1 MKKLSLF
8 YIILASVL
16 WGTSVIFFNLLSPF
30 GFSPV
35 ELTTLRALV
44 AAIIMSGYAL
54 IFKRDL
60 FKVNIKEL
68 LLFALSG
75 ISVFG
80 TASCYFMSMKLTSAS
95 TAVVLM
101 YTAPVFVMI
110 YSVMFLS
117 EKMTK
122 TKIISVVLMIF
133 GCTFVSGIL
142 NGFKFNVSGILI
154 GLASGISYS
163 LYNILTR
170 IEMMKKYDS
179 TKASLYCFIFFAIS
193 SLFVSNPEN
202 IFNTAMK
209 NPVLIVLFAF
219 LMGLSTSALPYFFYT
234 KALKVIPAGTA
245 TSLGIIEPMS
255 ATLFSVFVF
264 GEVLSVVSIIGI
276 VLILVSVFILS
287 IEKE

>member
-1 MKKLSLF
+1 MKKLAFF
-8 YIILASVL
+8 YIVLASVL

-35 ELTTLRALV
+35 ELTTLRASV
-44 AAIIMSGYAL
+44 ASLIMVFYAL

-60 FKVNIKEL
+60 FKVKLKEL
-68 LLFALSG
+68 FYFALSG
-75 ISVFG
+75 IAVFG
-80 TASCYFMSMKLTSAS
+80 TASCYFLSMKMTSAS

-122 TKIISVVLMIF
+122 TKCISVILMIF

-142 NGFKFNVSGILI
+142 NGFKFNATGILI
-154 GLASGISYS
+154 GLVSGISYS

-179 TKASLYCFIFFAIS
+179 TKASLYCFIFFALS
-193 SLFVSNPEN
+193 SLFVSNPVN
-202 IFNTAMK
+202 IFDTVAK
-209 NPVLIVLFAF
+209 NPCITVILAVLL
-219 LMGLSTSALPYFFYT
+219 GLCTSFLPYFFYT

-255 ATLFSVFVF
+255 ATLFSVFIF
-264 GEVLSVVSIIGI
+264 GEVLSFMSLVGI

-287 IEKE
+287 RECE